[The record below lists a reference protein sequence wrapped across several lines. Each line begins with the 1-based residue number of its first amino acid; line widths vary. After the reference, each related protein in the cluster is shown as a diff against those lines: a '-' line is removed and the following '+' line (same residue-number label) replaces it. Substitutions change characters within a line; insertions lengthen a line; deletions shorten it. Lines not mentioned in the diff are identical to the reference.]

1 MAKRAPRRREVG
13 VVVGD
18 RADKT
23 ISVEIRHLVKHPKYG
38 KYVRRTTRCYAHDEK
53 NEAREGDRVEIAETR
68 PLSKLKRWRLVSVLD
83 RASQENV
90 RAGT

>member
-1 MAKRAPRRREVG
+1 MAERGHRRREVG
-13 VVVGD
+13 VVVSD
-18 RADKT
+18 KADKT
-23 ISVEIRHLVKHPKYG
+23 ISVEIRRLVKHPKYG
-38 KYVRRTTRCYAHDEK
+38 KYVYRTTRCYAHDEK

-83 RASQENV
+83 RASQEDV